1 MFCFPVILRHFSW
14 VLQWS
19 QEEQKTM
26 LSTMQHFRG
35 KQGVLKEICKWRIE
49 GYNHRSRW
57 REMEFKK
64 LKDYSCKLK

>member
-26 LSTMQHFRG
+26 LSTMQHFGG

-49 GYNHRSRW
+49 G
-57 REMEFKK
+57 
-64 LKDYSCKLK
+64 